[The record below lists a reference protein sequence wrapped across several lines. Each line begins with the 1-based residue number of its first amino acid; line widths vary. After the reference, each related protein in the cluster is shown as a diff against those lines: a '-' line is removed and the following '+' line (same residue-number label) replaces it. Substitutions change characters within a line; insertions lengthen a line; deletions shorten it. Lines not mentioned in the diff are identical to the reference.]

1 MPNYLPW
8 INFFISIAIGAAIF
22 IWLWKTTTQSQKS
35 IEKFENNVRDELRK
49 GREESRQVT
58 QGLREEV
65 SMGLK
70 SITDTL
76 GNRLDNFGSLQSSH
90 FESVVR
96 QLLAMSDS
104 NRQVL
109 EKLRNTIDSQIKQ
122 LQESNE
128 KKLDEMR
135 KTVDEKLQTT
145 LEKRLGEAF
154 NLVNQQLETVL
165 RAVGEMQGLAAGVGD
180 LKKALSNVKVRGVW
194 GEMQLGAILEQI
206 LTPAQY
212 EKNVPTKPTSK
223 ENVEFAIKLPG
234 LGQEHDSE
242 IWIPIDA
249 KFPQEDYQRLVAASE
264 IGDLEGIRKA
274 TEDLKKAVRKSAQ
287 AIQDKYIA
295 PPHTTDF
302 AIMFVPTEAL
312 YAEILR
318 QPGLLEQ
325 LQQEFRVVLTGPTTL
340 SAFLNSLSVGFR
352 TLAIGKR
359 ASEVWQVLAAVKTE
373 FHKFVD
379 ILNAIKKDL
388 DTASNRIDSAQTR
401 TRVMQR
407 TLREVEQLPPDQS
420 KELLGLH
427 EIEQDETSFEDES
440 PK

>member
-1 MPNYLPW
+1 M
-8 INFFISIAIGAAIF
+8 
-22 IWLWKTTTQSQKS
+22 
-35 IEKFENNVRDELRK
+35 
-49 GREESRQVT
+49 
-58 QGLREEV
+58 
-65 SMGLK
+65 
-70 SITDTL
+70 
-76 GNRLDNFGSLQSSH
+76 
-90 FESVVR
+90 
-96 QLLAMSDS
+96 
-104 NRQVL
+104 
-109 EKLRNTIDSQIKQ
+109 
-122 LQESNE
+122 
-128 KKLDEMR
+128 
-135 KTVDEKLQTT
+135 
-145 LEKRLGEAF
+145 
-154 NLVNQQLETVL
+154 
-165 RAVGEMQGLAAGVGD
+165 
-180 LKKALSNVKVRGVW
+180 
-194 GEMQLGAILEQI
+194 
-206 LTPAQY
+206 
-212 EKNVPTKPTSK
+212 
-223 ENVEFAIKLPG
+223 PG
-234 LGQEHDSE
+234 LGQEPNSE

-312 YAEILR
+312 YAEILK

-373 FHKFVD
+373 FNKFGDV
-379 ILNAIKKDL
+379 LNAIKKDL